1 MLSHLI
7 HLLTAETGL
16 VAEHAAAYAELAA
29 VESAQAATAFRRRVL
44 LQAVSL
50 LLFMLALACGLMA
63 LLLLAVIP
71 LTAMPAPW
79 ALIVVPLLP
88 CVAAVCVRLG
98 LQRQRAIAPFAV
110 LRRQIE
116 LDVGMLRQPE
126 QSR

>member
-50 LLFMLALACGLMA
+50 LLFMVALACGLMA

-88 CVAAVCVRLG
+88 CVAAVWVRLG